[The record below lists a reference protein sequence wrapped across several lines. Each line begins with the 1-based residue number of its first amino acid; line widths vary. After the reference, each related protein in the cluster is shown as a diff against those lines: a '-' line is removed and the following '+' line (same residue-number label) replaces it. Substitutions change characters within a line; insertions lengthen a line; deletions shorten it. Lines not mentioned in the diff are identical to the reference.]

1 MVVRS
6 AAGGNNGLPAG
17 GPRML
22 INNPTI
28 PIPRWRPRYYQV
40 GSFALGALGTGDGTF
55 DLNQGL
61 NDLATNARTNGMRSY
76 IHHFV
81 LRIKLKYPTVVN
93 PIPLATIFQNILSL
107 MWIKTSTSVI
117 PTYLWPN
124 QTDLTT
130 AELDGLSVN
139 PICYNIARKEQE
151 GTTRY
156 PVNYA
161 NDDYGDNG
169 GLALVDP
176 NEYVGV
182 GALSKVISGKPNNV
196 PNDTWNCASR
206 FLTLG
211 DSGAIGDI
219 EKEYFVCIPA
229 CTRSGTPGI
238 DPVFVD
244 RLPTEVFTSPN
255 VKALF
260 NVGVAKG
267 SNLAEALTV
276 NGVAPATVEATVS
289 LDAYVCFDLATDTY
303 RHGVTWHSDVIAMT
317 PSGQTVP
324 TDLYRQIA
332 VYPYPQGKVL
342 DATIATYFNP
352 WDFEALTVPFDRDDA
367 RVLWTINGVNAW
379 PSTDRNFVRELVS
392 DYNSGEDTVNNP
404 GLYYE
409 RGKGMLFSG
418 KNSSRIS
425 ATVQRNLNYQ
435 NTVGLM
441 THMPILPLA
450 FTNPSAVGFAP
461 GFFGLPGSSNI
472 TLQIQLLTFN
482 LSAGM
487 VAATR
492 KIVYAGSNNWSNQR
506 DAIRMYEVYGSS
518 VQNAQMPSWQ
528 PHLDSTS
535 SARAA
540 LYSVIVPEF
549 ASPNF

>member
-1 MVVRS
+1 MVIRS
-6 AAGGNNGLPAG
+6 AAGGNNGLPSG

-28 PIPRWRPRYYQV
+28 PIPRWRPRYYSV
-40 GSFALGALGTGDGTF
+40 GSFNLGLLGTGGGTF

-61 NDLATNARTNGMRSY
+61 NDLATNARTNGMRPY
-76 IHHFV
+76 VHHYV
-81 LRIKLKYPTVVN
+81 LRIKMKYPTLFN
-93 PIPLATIFQNILSL
+93 PIPISTIFQNILSL
-107 MWIKTSTSVI
+107 MLIQTSVPSI
-117 PTYLWPN
+117 PTYLFPN
-124 QTDLTT
+124 EVDLTT
-130 AELDGLSVN
+130 AELDALSVN

-161 NDDYGDNG
+161 NDDFADTA
-169 GLALVDP
+169 GLVPLDP

-182 GALSKVISGKPNNV
+182 GATSKMVSGKPNNT

-206 FLTLG
+206 FLTLA
-211 DSGAIGDI
+211 DNNVIGDI

-229 CTRSGTPGI
+229 CVRSGTPGI

-244 RLPTEVFTSPN
+244 RLPLELFTSPN
-255 VKALF
+255 AKALF
-260 NVGVAKG
+260 NVKVRPGA
-267 SNLAEALTV
+267 NLAQALTV
-276 NGVAPATVEATVS
+276 NGVTPATLDATVS
-289 LDAYVCFDLATDTY
+289 LDAYVCFDLSTDTY
-303 RHGVTWHSDVIAMT
+303 RHGVTWHSEAIAIT
-317 PSGQTVP
+317 SSGQTVP

-332 VYPYPQGKVL
+332 IYPAFKGKIL
-342 DATIATYFNP
+342 DATVSTFFDP
-352 WDFEALTVPFDRDDA
+352 WDFAALPVPFDRDDA

-379 PSTDRNFVRELVS
+379 PSTDRNFIRELVS
-392 DYNSGEDTVNNP
+392 DYSSGEDTVNNP

-409 RGKGMLFSG
+409 RGAGHLFSG
-418 KNSSRIS
+418 LNSSSIS
-425 ATVQRNLNYQ
+425 ATVQRNPNYRH
-435 NTVGLM
+435 TVGFM
-441 THMPILPLA
+441 THLPILPLA

-472 TLQIQLLTFN
+472 TLQVQLLGFALN
-482 LSAGM
+482 AGM
-487 VAATR
+487 VSSAR
-492 KIVYAGSNNWSNQR
+492 KIVYSGSNNWSNQR
-506 DAIRMYEVYGSS
+506 DAIRMYEVWGSN
-518 VQNAQMPSWQ
+518 VQNAAQPRWQ